1 MPLVEQRHREAKTG
15 PAVQEFKD
23 DGSLKDMKGAVKHR
37 ERYRKKGAVR
47 DSKSDLSP
55 LCFPDGVPLPQSDP
69 EFPSHPNYSQPHRS
83 PPNCAALTRLLP
95 PVD

>member
-1 MPLVEQRHREAKTG
+1 MPWVEQRHREAKTG

-47 DSKSDLSP
+47 DSKSDPPPSQGLG
-55 LCFPDGVPLPQSDP
+55 FGVQWLGFGIQDSR
-69 EFPSHPNYSQPHRS
+69 FN
-83 PPNCAALTRLLP
+83 
-95 PVD
+95 V